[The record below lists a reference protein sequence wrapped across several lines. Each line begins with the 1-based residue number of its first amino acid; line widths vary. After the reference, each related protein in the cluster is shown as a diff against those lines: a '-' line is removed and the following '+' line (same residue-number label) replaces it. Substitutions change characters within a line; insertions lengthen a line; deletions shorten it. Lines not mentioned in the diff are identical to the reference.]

1 MKRLSLLLVL
11 SATIMFASECLVRI
25 DLTEERLAPLAE
37 KGLKVVEELENSAI
51 VLVDDADFDKL
62 ALHSYEILDT
72 DPEEGRYYL
81 VRALDP
87 ALDVSLYGKILW
99 RDGDNYLV
107 KIDIGMLESLM
118 RQRVMLKRMTLK
130 PIVIKSEATP
140 SLFRAD
146 SVIQEI
152 VDLIDPDSIL
162 ASVQRLQDFVTRY
175 SLTDS
180 CVAAADWIASK
191 FIDYGCDSVYLQ
203 SHTGGH
209 APNVIAIKHGV
220 VHPDNVY
227 VIICGH
233 FDSTSFVDPWNVAP
247 GADDNAS
254 GTTSALEAA
263 RVMQNYDFE
272 YSIRFCAWSGE
283 EFGLYGSDYYAT
295 QADFANDS
303 ILAVLNAD
311 MIAYTDA
318 LPESIEVIAKLSNPA
333 CGWLADFFIA
343 AADSYATLL
352 TKKTMTS
359 YWPWSDH
366 SSFWD
371 KNYPAI
377 LNIEDDLPLP
387 NPYYHLPG
395 DTIGGGYN
403 NNDFCTEVIKAMI
416 ATLAGLAVPYHH
428 DPGIGEFGDIVSNTP
443 QLKIS
448 PSVSN
453 SHFTIS
459 FTNISDTEA
468 SLKIYDVS
476 GKIVKTL
483 TQPSPIIWSGVDDSG
498 QKLPSGIYIV
508 RLDAEESNVSKK
520 VLLLK

>member
-1 MKRLSLLLVL
+1 MKRLSLLLGI
-11 SATIMFASECLVRI
+11 SITFMFAGECLVRV

-37 KGLKVVEELENSAI
+37 KNLKVVEELENSAI
-51 VLVDDADFDKL
+51 ILIDCADFDKL
-62 ALHSYEILDT
+62 ASYSYEILDSS
-72 DPEEGRYYL
+72 PEEGQYYL

-87 ALDVSLYGKILW
+87 ASNISLYGEILW
-99 RDGDNYLV
+99 SDGDNYLI
-107 KIDIGMLESLM
+107 KIDVGLLESLM
-118 RQRVMLKRMTLK
+118 KQRVMLKRMTLK
-130 PIVIKSEATP
+130 PIIIKNENIP
-140 SLFRAD
+140 LQFRTD
-146 SVIQEI
+146 STVQEI

-180 CVAAADWIASK
+180 CVAAADWIVSK
-191 FIDYGCDSVYLQ
+191 FTEYGCDSVYLQ
-203 SHTGGH
+203 DHTGGH
-209 APNVIAIKHGV
+209 APNVIAIKHGT

-233 FDSTSFVDPWNVAP
+233 FDSTSFIDPWNLAP

-263 RVMQNYDFE
+263 RVMQNYEFE

-283 EFGLYGSDYYAT
+283 EFGLYGSDYYAS
-295 QADFANDS
+295 QANAADDT

-318 LPESIEVIAKLSNPA
+318 LPESIEVIAKISNPA

-403 NNDFCTEVIKAMI
+403 NNDFCTETIKAMI
-416 ATLAGLAVPYHH
+416 ATLALLAVPYHH
-428 DPGIGEFGDIVSNTP
+428 DPGVEEFGDIVSNIP
-443 QLKIS
+443 QLSIN
-448 PSVSN
+448 PN
-453 SHFTIS
+453 LGNLHFTIS
-459 FTNISDTEA
+459 FTGGAEA
-468 SLKIYDVS
+468 TLKIYDVT
-476 GKIVKTL
+476 GILVRTFL
-483 TQPSPIIWSGVDDSG
+483 ELNPVVWTGVDDYG
-498 QKLPSGIYIV
+498 NKVPAGIYVV
-508 RLDAEESNVSKK
+508 RLEMGESSTAEKLI
-520 VLLLK
+520 VLK